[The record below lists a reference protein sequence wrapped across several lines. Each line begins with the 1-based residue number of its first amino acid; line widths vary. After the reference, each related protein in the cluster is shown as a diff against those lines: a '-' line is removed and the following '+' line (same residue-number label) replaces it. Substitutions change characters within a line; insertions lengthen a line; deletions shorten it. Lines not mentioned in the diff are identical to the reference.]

1 MLARNNAA
9 VPTQEQIS
17 VKVKECRE
25 GGGKFNTK
33 HFSSRRRIIF
43 VIRPPSYI
51 NNKIIV
57 AAATTT
63 VAAQPETST
72 AITNQYFNH

>member
-33 HFSSRRRIIF
+33 HFSSRRIIF